1 MPLRHKLLF
10 TVLGV
15 IFVVLAIMLVIAI
28 RLGDDTPNDEGNNN
42 LDSNSAGAIRW
53 APAHATPTAL
63 SPAPG
68 AAVR

>member
-1 MPLRHKLLF
+1 MQLRHKVLL

-28 RLGDDTPNDEGNNN
+28 HLGDDTPNDEGNDN

-53 APAHATPTAL
+53 APPVDTAL
-63 SPAPG
+63 SPAQRPG
-68 AAVR
+68 HLR